1 MAPSKST
8 YFLCG
13 QIFSTLYCT
22 HNKQYSGNYSLPL
35 PNWQYETGGFIK
47 FVFYFHGLKTS
58 PGLWATSPIRSGVIY
73 KIQCPRCAACYV
85 GATTRHVLTR
95 FKEQRDTKVKSVYKH
110 LVECD
115 ARNALSEE
123 HNLDIL
129 CSTLRG
135 EVHLLTLEALWIR
148 DIKPSM
154 NVKDEYRSR
163 ELTIKF

>member
-1 MAPSKST
+1 MFT
-8 YFLCG
+8 C
-13 QIFSTLYCT
+13 
-22 HNKQYSGNYSLPL
+22 LPL
-35 PNWQYETGGFIK
+35 LCWGDYPACFDSLQR
-47 FVFYFHGLKTS
+47 
-58 PGLWATSPIRSGVIY
+58 AQRY
-73 KIQCPRCAACYV
+73 KRQVC
-85 GATTRHVLTR
+85 
-95 FKEQRDTKVKSVYKH
+95 VYKH

-135 EVHLLTLEALWIR
+135 EVHLEALWIR